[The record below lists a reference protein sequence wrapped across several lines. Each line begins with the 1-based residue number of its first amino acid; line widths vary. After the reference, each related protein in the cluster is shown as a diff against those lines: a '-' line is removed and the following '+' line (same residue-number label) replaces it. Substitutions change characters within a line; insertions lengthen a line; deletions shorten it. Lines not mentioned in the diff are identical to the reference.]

1 MEIYVEGISQSDLSW
16 RDLLDERESV
26 MDNEDFSYSWISKIS
41 V

>member
-1 MEIYVEGISQSDLSW
+1 MGIYVEGISQSDLSW

-26 MDNEDFSYSWISKIS
+26 VDNEDFSYSWISKIS